1 MKRKVKK
8 GDQVVILTG
17 KNKGT
22 RGSVLRVFPV
32 EGRVIV
38 EGANLVKRH
47 TKPTQTTPGG
57 IISKEASLHI
67 SNVALIDPK
76 SDKPTKVGYKVEK
89 DGTKVRVARKSGAAI
104 A

>member
-22 RGSVLRVFPV
+22 RGFVLRVFPV